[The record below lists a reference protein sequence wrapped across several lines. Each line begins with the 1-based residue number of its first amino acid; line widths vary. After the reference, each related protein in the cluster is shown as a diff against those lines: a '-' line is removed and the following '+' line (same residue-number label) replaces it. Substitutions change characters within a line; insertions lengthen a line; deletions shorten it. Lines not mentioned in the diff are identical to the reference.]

1 MIETILGQVFY
12 QFFSKSL
19 IFMMPEWVAIESL
32 KELIE
37 LVVVDYISMLTVELI
52 EKDK

>member
-1 MIETILGQVFY
+1 MVKAILGQVFY
-12 QFFSKSL
+12 QFFSKCFVL
-19 IFMMPEWVAIESL
+19 MMPEWIAIKCF

-37 LVVVDYISMLTVELI
+37 LVIVDHISMLTVELI

>member
-1 MIETILGQVFY
+1 MVKAILSKVFY

-19 IFMMPEWVAIESL
+19 VLMMPKWVAVKCL

-37 LVVVDYISMLTVELI
+37 RFIVDHISVLTVELI